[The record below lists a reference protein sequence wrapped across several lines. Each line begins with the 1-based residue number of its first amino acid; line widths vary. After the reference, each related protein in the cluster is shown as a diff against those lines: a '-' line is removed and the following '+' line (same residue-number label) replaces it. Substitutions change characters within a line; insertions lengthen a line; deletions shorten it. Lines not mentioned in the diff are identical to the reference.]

1 VDLSGIDCLDRLEWS
16 SEDGLCIGAR
26 VTLARLAADARVRQH
41 YPAIVE
47 AALAVGTWQ
56 LQSMGTVGGNL
67 CQDTCC
73 MYVNRPVEQ
82 RDGLSACHKIH
93 GDKCHVVAGSDVC
106 WANYAGD
113 LAPVLLALDATVR
126 VARVSGE
133 DTRSVPCLF
142 TGDGIAPIGLAP
154 GELVTQ
160 IDVPTPSPC
169 SGASYLKLRQR
180 DSLDYPLLGVAAV
193 VTLAA
198 DGTCSSARLALTGV
212 DRAPVVV
219 NEAASLV
226 GRVLDAA
233 AVGPVAHAAYRL
245 ARPVK
250 NAWGYGASYRAKM
263 TRVYVLRA
271 VASAAARAREAQ

>member
-1 VDLSGIDCLDRLEWS
+1 VPLPAFEYVRPSTIVEACRLLADAPGRAEALAGGTELLLALKHRTRTPQQLVDLSGIDCLDRLEWS

-113 LAPVLLALDATVR
+113 LAPVLLAPGAPRAGRDGAR
-126 VARVSGE
+126 RARV
-133 DTRSVPCLF
+133 
-142 TGDGIAPIGLAP
+142 
-154 GELVTQ
+154 
-160 IDVPTPSPC
+160 
-169 SGASYLKLRQR
+169 
-180 DSLDYPLLGVAAV
+180 
-193 VTLAA
+193 
-198 DGTCSSARLALTGV
+198 
-212 DRAPVVV
+212 
-219 NEAASLV
+219 
-226 GRVLDAA
+226 GRGH
-233 AVGPVAHAAYRL
+233 AVGAVPVHGR
-245 ARPVK
+245 
-250 NAWGYGASYRAKM
+250 WHRAD
-263 TRVYVLRA
+263 R
-271 VASAAARAREAQ
+271 ARAR